1 MLELGCSMG
10 VFMSRIALFRHAAG
24 TIALLAVTA
33 SPLVAQIQSRP
44 TEPPLVTAANELW
57 YQLREPVQFA
67 GDLYYRAGPAVFF
80 DGNVMVRAGYY
91 NGVPLYMDA
100 TIEPFSVVLVPI
112 RTGLMQPYERIRRGD
127 LAGTTGSRTPSFP
140 VRVQPDGPAFPGAA
154 AAPTE
159 MPVPIGAVAASE
171 LSLPARPAGSVGT
184 NGAQAVDS
192 ARSPDAPMVSL
203 MKPESNQGLWIHYQG
218 MKWVSAGPAVLLR
231 ASEFR
236 AIGQYEGFPVFVRQ
250 NQDKTIY
257 LPTRAGLVAPYKA
270 L

>member
-1 MLELGCSMG
+1 
-10 VFMSRIALFRHAAG
+10 MSRLALFRQAAG

-112 RTGLMQPYERIRRGD
+112 RTGLMQPYR
-127 LAGTTGSRTPSFP
+127 AN
-140 VRVQPDGPAFPGAA
+140 
-154 AAPTE
+154 
-159 MPVPIGAVAASE
+159 
-171 LSLPARPAGSVGT
+171 PARRPGRHHGK
-184 NGAQAVDS
+184 
-192 ARSPDAPMVSL
+192 PDAIVSG
-203 MKPESNQGLWIHYQG
+203 SC
-218 MKWVSAGPAVLLR
+218 PA
-231 ASEFR
+231 
-236 AIGQYEGFPVFVRQ
+236 
-250 NQDKTIY
+250 
-257 LPTRAGLVAPYKA
+257 
-270 L
+270 